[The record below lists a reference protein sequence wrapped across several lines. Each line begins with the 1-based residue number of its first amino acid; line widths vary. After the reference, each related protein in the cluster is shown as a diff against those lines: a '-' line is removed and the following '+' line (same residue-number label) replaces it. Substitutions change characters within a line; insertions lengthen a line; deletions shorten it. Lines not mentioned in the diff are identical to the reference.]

1 MMRVLLLALAGA
13 CTMGLLP
20 VAAEQ
25 LCVSCEGPAASYSC
39 AVEQPPGKRTLGS
52 TIEAEICTKVMASKG
67 PHSKCQVVSVGD
79 GAKCAGP
86 ERTVSVTDYQR
97 AIGDSEESTYEVGA
111 LEIARRNVHN
121 TWLCVASMFK
131 DC

>member
-1 MMRVLLLALAGA
+1 MKSVALLALAGV
-13 CTMGLLP
+13 CTFGLLP

-25 LCVSCEGPAASYSC
+25 LCVSCEGPAASYRC
-39 AVEQPPGKRTLGS
+39 TVEQPSGKVTLGNG
-52 TIEAEICTKVMASKG
+52 IDAEICSKVMANKG
-67 PHSKCQVVSVGD
+67 SH
-79 GAKCAGP
+79 AKCRVVAVAASGGCEGP
-86 ERTVSVTDYQR
+86 ERTVNLTDYQR
-97 AIGDSEESTYEVGA
+97 AIGDSDESTYEVGA